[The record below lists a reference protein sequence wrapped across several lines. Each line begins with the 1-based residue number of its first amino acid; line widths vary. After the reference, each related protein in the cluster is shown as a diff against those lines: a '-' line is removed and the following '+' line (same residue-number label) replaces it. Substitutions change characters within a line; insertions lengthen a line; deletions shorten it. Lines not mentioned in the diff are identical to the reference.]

1 MLRSACR
8 RFRAEL
14 TPGDPHLRSCGACAA
29 YAAAMERAANRV
41 PLPAR
46 LESKLR
52 AIPGVAAGGPRLPLP
67 QAPLPDGL
75 RSRLRGVTR
84 QPVPRPASRQLPP
97 WVRSSRYAIAA
108 SYLMAVLIGSTLG
121 NPADLGQEAADAL
134 SRLVIARLDQAF
146 TEVRSEGAERLGTW
160 KESVR
165 ERIGE
170 TRRSLED
177 SLMSSLDNLGDRAA
191 EMSQTVR
198 FLDPLTNR
206 GPRRE
211 PAGPQGE

>member
-1 MLRSACR
+1 MLRPACR

-14 TPGDPHLRSCGACAA
+14 TPGDPHLRTCRACAA
-29 YAAAMERAANRV
+29 YAAAMERAARRV

-52 AIPGVAAGGPRLPLP
+52 AIPGAVEGGPRLPLP
-67 QAPLPDGL
+67 QAPLPAGL
-75 RSRLRGVTR
+75 RDRLRAVTR
-84 QPVPRPASRQLPP
+84 QPVPKPAPRQLPP
-97 WVRSSRYAIAA
+97 WVHSSRYAIAA

-121 NPADLGQEAADAL
+121 NPVDLGREAADAL
-134 SRLVIARLDQAF
+134 SRLVVARFEQAF
-146 TEVRSEGAERLGTW
+146 TEARSEGAERLGTW
-160 KESVR
+160 KDSVR
-165 ERIGE
+165 ERFGE

-177 SLMSSLDNLGDRAA
+177 SVMASLGNLGDRAA